1 MLKIVEIFQQKGI
14 DHKTLLIVSC
24 AIYSFLI
31 WVSET
36 IQIFFFK
43 IRLDMLM
50 FKVDESF
57 QEKDTD
63 HKIILIVSCSI
74 CLFLIW
80 VSETNHTVSSKIRPD
95 SWMLRIVEIFQ
106 HFSNLFHV
114 NVSYFFYLAPK
125 EFFFLEQNQ
134 FLQLLEL
141 LKILHQTLILILSA
155 ALLYRCGGVRNYFS
169 YKVPVYL
176 PTENIKPFVANGWTI
191 RSMLTDYHE
200 ARCYL

>member
-1 MLKIVEIFQQKGI
+1 MLKIVEIFQQKGT

-57 QEKDTD
+57 QEKDTA
-63 HKIILIVSCSI
+63 HKMLLIVSCSI

-106 HFSNLFHV
+106 HFSEIFIQLKMFLVPRQCFLYFLPGTKRVLFSWTKPILAV
-114 NVSYFFYLAPK
+114 AQIGWNIAPK
-125 EFFFLEQNQ
+125 F
-134 FLQLLEL
+134 
-141 LKILHQTLILILSA
+141 
-155 ALLYRCGGVRNYFS
+155 
-169 YKVPVYL
+169 
-176 PTENIKPFVANGWTI
+176 
-191 RSMLTDYHE
+191 
-200 ARCYL
+200 